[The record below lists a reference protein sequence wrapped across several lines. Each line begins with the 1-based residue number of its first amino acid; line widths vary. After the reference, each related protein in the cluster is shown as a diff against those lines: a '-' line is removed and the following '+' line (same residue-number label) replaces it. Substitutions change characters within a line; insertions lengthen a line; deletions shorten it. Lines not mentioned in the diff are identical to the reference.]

1 MKKLVIAFVIMAMMI
16 TLAPAAFAS
25 DDGQAETID
34 TQIPTAGECMVK
46 YAKKYIGS
54 RYVVGGTHLKNLRK
68 KHDKNRVDCT
78 GFVRGILRKY
88 AKIRISGGSYRKVK
102 RSVLKKGGVVIGK
115 GRKALKKAKPGDII
129 ICKPEKW
136 YRQHFSF
143 YYGKKNGKHMQI
155 DSSPRGHGVNIT
167 KIWRKRI
174 TVIRL
179 EKKIATKSKKY
190 KAQVADIM
198 AQIEENENEEEPV
211 TVEDVTADNPEDE
224 AADNLSADNIV
235 PEN

>member
-1 MKKLVIAFVIMAMMI
+1 MKKLVIAFVIMTMML
-16 TLAPAAFAS
+16 TLAPVASAS
-25 DDGQAETID
+25 DDGQSKALD

-54 RYVVGGTHLKNLRK
+54 KYVVGGTHLKSLKK

-78 GFVRGILRKY
+78 GFVRGILRRY

-136 YRQHFSF
+136 HRQHFAF
-143 YYGKKNGKHMQI
+143 YYGKKHGRHMQI

-167 KIWRKRI
+167 HIWRKRI
-174 TVIRL
+174 TIIRL
-179 EKKIATKSKKY
+179 EKKIAAKSKKY
-190 KAQVADIM
+190 KAKISEIM
-198 AQIEENENEEEPV
+198 TQMAENDQSEFERVIPDNVTDTDSENETSDEP
-211 TVEDVTADNPEDE
+211 
-224 AADNLSADNIV
+224 SQ
-235 PEN
+235 ENDI